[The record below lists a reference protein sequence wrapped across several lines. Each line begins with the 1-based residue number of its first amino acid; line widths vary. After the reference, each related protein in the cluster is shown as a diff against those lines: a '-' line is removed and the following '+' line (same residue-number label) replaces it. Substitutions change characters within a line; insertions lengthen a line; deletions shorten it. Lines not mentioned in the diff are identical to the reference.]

1 MSVAESKAD
10 SRSHRTK
17 WRSEYNWT
25 TPRFWHGMRLR
36 PWLRMLSGHRFRV
49 SPTRLPMAAVIT
61 FFAFHNSVLRR
72 LQEALYG
79 RRADAIDL
87 EPPLFVIGH
96 WRSGTTMLHELMV
109 LDPRHT
115 SPTTYACFE
124 PGHFLLTQGIVT
136 RWFSWILPT
145 KRPMDN
151 MATGWLKPQEDEF
164 ALCNLGIPSPYET
177 MAFPNDPPAHPEYLD
192 LKSLSDERRAEWK
205 ATLQSFLRRVT
216 VGDPRRIVL
225 KSPPHTARVSTL
237 LEMFPDARFIHI
249 VRDPYEVYASTDR
262 LWRSLQQVQ
271 GLQVPRHEGLEEYIF
286 DCLERMYGAF
296 EQDRQLIPPRQLYEV
311 RYEDLVQNPIEQLR
325 AIYDHLELGGF
336 DEVLPR
342 LEQYQQETRG
352 YRTRTSTKGLPEQ
365 TRQKI
370 AQRWGRFF
378 ARHGYAFEK

>member
-1 MSVAESKAD
+1 
-10 SRSHRTK
+10 
-17 WRSEYNWT
+17 
-25 TPRFWHGMRLR
+25 MRLR
-36 PWLRMLSGHRFRV
+36 PWLRMLCRHRFRI
-49 SPTRLPMAAVIT
+49 SPTRMPMAVVIT
-61 FFAFHNSVLRR
+61 LFAFHNSALRR

-79 RRADAIDL
+79 RRADAIEL

-136 RWFSWILPT
+136 RWFSWILPS

-192 LKSLSDERRAEWK
+192 LKSIDDARRSEWK
-205 ATLQSFLRRVT
+205 ATLKSFLQRVT
-216 VGDPRRIVL
+216 LGDPRRIVL
-225 KSPPHTARVSTL
+225 KSPPHTARVATL

-271 GLQVPRHEGLEEYIF
+271 GLQVPRHE
-286 DCLERMYGAF
+286 
-296 EQDRQLIPPRQLYEV
+296 
-311 RYEDLVQNPIEQLR
+311 DLVKNPVEQLR
-325 AIYDHLELGGF
+325 AIYDHLQLGGF
-336 DEVLPR
+336 DDALPR
-342 LEQYQQETRG
+342 LEQYQQETRN
-352 YRTRTSTKGLPEQ
+352 YRTRTNTKSLPEE
-365 TRQKI
+365 TRRKI
-370 AQRWGRFF
+370 GQRWSRFF
-378 ARHGYAFEK
+378 ERHGYVLEE